1 MQFLSRK
8 YKVKPVVAI
17 FAAVFTHQEV
27 TWLNCIS
34 FCRWFLLMIV
44 VVVWFYS
51 VAKKANNVY
60 VSYVLSLFLTDLM
73 GYPALWLTLTNE
85 VSPKRRKCKAKNCCI
100 NLESFGKKN
109 ECELSRKWR
118 LWRQM
123 SSLVT
128 EIISYMSSFNAVHV
142 SDFSLYIGVNMLLL
156 PCFIDNKTVQKKD
169 LTLLYADWTC
179 QE

>member
-8 YKVKPVVAI
+8 YEVKQVVAI

-44 VVVWFYS
+44 VVVWYYS

-100 NLESFGKKN
+100 NLESFGKKRMWTVS
-109 ECELSRKWR
+109 EMKV
-118 LWRQM
+118 WRQM

-128 EIISYMSSFNAVHV
+128 KIISYMSSFNAVHV
-142 SDFSLYIGVNMLLL
+142 VRFLVIYRCKYALV
-156 PCFIDNKTVQKKD
+156 
-169 LTLLYADWTC
+169 TLFYR
-179 QE
+179 Q